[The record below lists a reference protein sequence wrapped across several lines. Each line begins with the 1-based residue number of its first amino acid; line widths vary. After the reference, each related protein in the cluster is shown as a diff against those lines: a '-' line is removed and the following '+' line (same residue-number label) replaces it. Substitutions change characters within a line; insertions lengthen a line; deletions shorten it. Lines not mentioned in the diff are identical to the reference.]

1 MTVLGIIV
9 FIKLKCFFRNFL
21 VIVHPPPLT
30 LENVRIYL
38 PDQFLL
44 CRQLSEDRKKW
55 DETHE

>member
-44 CRQLSEDRKKW
+44 CR
-55 DETHE
+55 